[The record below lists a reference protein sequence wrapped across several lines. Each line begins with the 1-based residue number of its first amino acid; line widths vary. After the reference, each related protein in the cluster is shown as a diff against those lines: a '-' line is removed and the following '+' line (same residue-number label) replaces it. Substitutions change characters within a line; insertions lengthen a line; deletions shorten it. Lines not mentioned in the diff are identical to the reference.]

1 MSNRCRSS
9 NVIFAAAVCISE
21 TSVLSSLIFI
31 HKQEKLFTVQLFYV
45 YVVITVHLTR
55 SSNYPSIFTKATMRR
70 NRLLP
75 CVKTDVAIKRAFQR
89 KLPILFA
96 AETNSRHCKPIDC
109 Q

>member
-1 MSNRCRSS
+1 
-9 NVIFAAAVCISE
+9 
-21 TSVLSSLIFI
+21 
-31 HKQEKLFTVQLFYV
+31 
-45 YVVITVHLTR
+45 
-55 SSNYPSIFTKATMRR
+55 MRR

-109 Q
+109 QESLPPSQKKSVKKKMVGVARNFAVRYTKNDSRDRLRRRLRRSLRRSLVSAGLSHLVCSWS